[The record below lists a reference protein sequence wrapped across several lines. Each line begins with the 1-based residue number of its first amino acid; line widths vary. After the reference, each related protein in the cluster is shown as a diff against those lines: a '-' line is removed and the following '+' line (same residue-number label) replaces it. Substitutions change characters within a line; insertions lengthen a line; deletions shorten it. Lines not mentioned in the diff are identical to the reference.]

1 MSGPTTTT
9 VFTLPDL
16 GEGLHEA
23 EIVSWHVTEGD
34 HVVTDQPL
42 VAVETDKAVVEIP
55 SPRSARVTRLYG
67 GTGDRVA
74 VGDPLVEFES
84 ADAAADTGTVVG
96 TIEATAAPAGTLP
109 AAASRAGGGR
119 MTPAVRA
126 LARKLGVDTAM
137 VQGTGPGGAIA
148 THDVERAAQVLAAA
162 APAEPLRGARR
173 AMAERMAK
181 AHAEVVP
188 ATVTDQADVEPWPAG
203 TDVTLR
209 LIRAVAA
216 GCAAAPALNAWF
228 EPETMSRRLHEQVD
242 LGIAVDLDDDG
253 LFVPVLRN
261 VGRRDAAELKRGLER
276 LKADVRQ
283 RTIPLAELRGQ
294 TITLSN
300 FGTVGGQHA
309 ELVVVPPQVAI
320 LGVGRMTRQVVA
332 AGGAPAVHRVLPLS
346 LTFDHR
352 AVTGAEAA
360 RFLRAAVEELGL
372 SNPSAGGV
380 RPAGR

>member
-1 MSGPTTTT
+1 MSGATTMA

-23 EIVSWHVTEGD
+23 EIVSWHVTDGD
-34 HVVTDQPL
+34 HVVTGQPL
-42 VAVETDKAVVEIP
+42 LAVETDKAVVEIP
-55 SPRSARVTRLYG
+55 SPRSARVTRLHG
-67 GTGDRVA
+67 GAGDRVA

-96 TIEATAAPAGTLP
+96 TIAEATSRP
-109 AAASRAGGGR
+109 AAAGNVGGGR

-126 LARKLGVDTAM
+126 LARKLGIDTAV
-137 VQGTGPGGAIA
+137 VQGTGPAGAI
-148 THDVERAAQVLAAA
+148 TTSDVERAAQVLAAA
-162 APAEPLRGARR
+162 EPAVPLRGARR

-181 AHAEVVP
+181 SHAEVVP
-188 ATVTDQADVEPWPAG
+188 ATVTDSADVDAWPTG

-216 GCAAAPALNAWF
+216 GCTASPALNAWF
-228 EPETMSRRLHEQVD
+228 EPETMSRRLHERID

-253 LFVPVLRN
+253 LFVPVLRD
-261 VGRRDAAELKRGLER
+261 VGRREPVELKRGLER

-283 RTIPLAELRGQ
+283 RTIPLGELRGQ

-309 ELVVVPPQVAI
+309 ELVVVPPQVGI
-320 LGVGRMTRQVVA
+320 IGVGRMTRQVVA
-332 AGGAPAVHRVLPLS
+332 AGGVPAVHRVLPLS

-360 RFLRAAVEELGL
+360 RFLRAVVEELEL
-372 SNPSAGGV
+372 EHSSAASV
-380 RPAGR
+380 A

>member
-1 MSGPTTTT
+1 MA

-16 GEGLHEA
+16 GEGLQEA

-67 GTGDRVA
+67 GAGDRVA

-84 ADAAADTGTVVG
+84 ADAAADAGTVVG
-96 TIEATAAPAGTLP
+96 TLDASAATSPPAGP
-109 AAASRAGGGR
+109 ASAGGR

-126 LARKLGVDTAM
+126 LARKLGVDTAL
-137 VQGTGPGGAIA
+137 VQGTGPGGAI
-148 THDVERAAQVLAAA
+148 TTTDVERAAEVLAAA
-162 APAEPLRGARR
+162 APAVPLRGARR

-188 ATVTDQADVEPWPAG
+188 ATVTDEADVEAWPAG
-203 TDVTLR
+203 TDVSLR
-209 LIRAVAA
+209 LIRAVAV

-228 EPETMSRRLHEQVD
+228 EPESMSRRVHERID

-253 LFVPVLRN
+253 LFVPVLRD
-261 VGRRDAAELKRGLER
+261 VGRRDPAELKRGLER

-283 RTIPLAELRGQ
+283 RTIPLGELRGQ

-309 ELVVVPPQVAI
+309 ELVVVPPQVGI

-332 AGGAPAVHRVLPLS
+332 AAGGPAVHRVLPLS

-360 RFLRAAVEELGL
+360 RFLRAVVEELER
-372 SNPSAGGV
+372 SDPSAASI
-380 RPAGR
+380 RRSP

>member
-1 MSGPTTTT
+1 MA

-96 TIEATAAPAGTLP
+96 TIEATAATSRPAGSGT
-109 AAASRAGGGR
+109 AGGR

-126 LARKLGVDTAM
+126 LAGKLGIDTAM
-137 VQGTGPGGAIA
+137 VQGTGPAGVITTA
-148 THDVERAAQVLAAA
+148 DVQRAAQVLAAA
-162 APAEPLRGARR
+162 APAVPLRGARR

-188 ATVTDQADVEPWPAG
+188 ATVTDLADVDAWPAG
-203 TDVTLR
+203 SDVTMR

-216 GCAAAPALNAWF
+216 GCAASPALNAWF
-228 EPETMSRRLHEQVD
+228 EPETMSRRLHERID

-253 LFVPVLRN
+253 LFVPVLRD
-261 VGRRDAAELKRGLER
+261 VGRRDPVELKRGLER

-283 RTIPLAELRGQ
+283 RTIPLGELRGQ

-309 ELVVVPPQVAI
+309 ELVVVPPQVGI
-320 LGVGRMTRQVVA
+320 LGVGRMTQRVVA
-332 AGGAPAVHRVLPLS
+332 AGGVPAVHRVLPLS

-360 RFLRAAVEELGL
+360 RFLRAVVEDLELA
-372 SNPSAGGV
+372 NPS
-380 RPAGR
+380 RMTQPR

>member
-1 MSGPTTTT
+1 MSATTTDT
-9 VFTLPDL
+9 FTLPDL

-55 SPRSARVTRLYG
+55 SPRSARVVRLHG

-84 ADAAADTGTVVG
+84 ADAQADAGTVVG
-96 TIEATAAPAGTLP
+96 TLDATATAETSH
-109 AAASRAGGGR
+109 AAAPGAAAGR

-126 LARKLGVDTAM
+126 LARKLGIDPAM
-137 VQGTGPGGAIA
+137 VQGTGPAGAI
-148 THDVERAAQVLAAA
+148 TTIDIERAVQALAVA
-162 APAEPLRGARR
+162 APAVPLRGARR

-188 ATVTDQADVEPWPAG
+188 ATVTDWADVDAWPAG
-203 TDVTLR
+203 ADVTMR
-209 LIRAVAA
+209 LIRAVVV
-216 GCAAAPALNAWF
+216 GCAASPALNAWF
-228 EPETMSRRLHEQVD
+228 EPETMSRRLHDRID

-253 LFVPVLRN
+253 LFVPVLRD
-261 VGRRDAAELKRGLER
+261 VGRRDPVDLKRGIER
-276 LKADVRQ
+276 LKADVRR
-283 RTIPLAELRGQ
+283 RTIPLGEMRGQ
-294 TITLSN
+294 TFTLSN

-309 ELVVVPPQVAI
+309 ELVVVPPQVGI
-320 LGVGRMTRQVVA
+320 LGVGRMTQQVVA
-332 AGGAPAVHRVLPLS
+332 AGGAPAVHSTLPLS

-360 RFLRAAVEELGL
+360 RFLRAVVDELGQAE
-372 SNPSAGGV
+372 PSVAS
-380 RPAGR
+380 RLRNR

>member
-1 MSGPTTTT
+1 MSGATTMA

-42 VAVETDKAVVEIP
+42 LAVETDKAVVEIP
-55 SPRSARVTRLYG
+55 SPRSARVTRLHG
-67 GTGDRVA
+67 GAGDRVA

-96 TIEATAAPAGTLP
+96 TIAEATSRP
-109 AAASRAGGGR
+109 AAAGNVGGGR

-126 LARKLGVDTAM
+126 LARKLGIDTAV
-137 VQGTGPGGAIA
+137 VQGTGPAGAI
-148 THDVERAAQVLAAA
+148 TTSDVERAAQVLAAA
-162 APAEPLRGARR
+162 EPAVPLRGARR

-181 AHAEVVP
+181 SHAEVVP
-188 ATVTDQADVEPWPAG
+188 ATVTDSADVDAWPTG

-216 GCAAAPALNAWF
+216 GCTASPALNAWF
-228 EPETMSRRLHEQVD
+228 EPETMSRRLHERID

-253 LFVPVLRN
+253 LFVPVLRD
-261 VGRRDAAELKRGLER
+261 VGRRDPVELKRGLER

-283 RTIPLAELRGQ
+283 RTIPLGELRGQ

-309 ELVVVPPQVAI
+309 ELVVVPPQVGI

-332 AGGAPAVHRVLPLS
+332 AGGVPAVHRVLPLS

-360 RFLRAAVEELGL
+360 RFLRAVVEELEL
-372 SNPSAGGV
+372 EHSSAASV
-380 RPAGR
+380 A

>member
-1 MSGPTTTT
+1 MA

-55 SPRSARVTRLYG
+55 SPRSARVTRLCG

-84 ADAAADTGTVVG
+84 AAGADAGTVVG
-96 TIEATAAPAGTLP
+96 TIEATATAGTSR
-109 AAASRAGGGR
+109 AAAPGAAGGR

-137 VQGTGPGGAIA
+137 VQGTGPAGAITTA
-148 THDVERAAQVLAAA
+148 DVERAAQALAAA
-162 APAEPLRGARR
+162 APAVPLRGARR
-173 AMAERMAK
+173 ALAERMAK

-188 ATVTDQADVEPWPAG
+188 ATLTDEADVEEWPAG

-209 LIRAVAA
+209 LIRAVATA
-216 GCAAAPALNAWF
+216 CSAAPALNAWF
-228 EPETMSRRLHEQVD
+228 EPETMSRRLHDRID

-253 LFVPVLRN
+253 LFVPVLRD
-261 VGRRDAAELKRGLER
+261 VGRRGPVELRRGLER
-276 LKADVRQ
+276 LKADVRR

-300 FGTVGGQHA
+300 FGTVGGRHA
-309 ELVVVPPQVAI
+309 ELVVVPPQVGI
-320 LGVGRMTRQVVA
+320 LGVGRMKRQVVA
-332 AGGAPAVHRVLPLS
+332 AGGAPAVHRMLPLS

-360 RFLRAAVEELGL
+360 RFLRAVVEELERAT
-372 SNPSAGGV
+372 PSAAS
-380 RPAGR
+380 RPRSR

>member
-1 MSGPTTTT
+1 MA

-23 EIVSWHVTEGD
+23 EIVSWHVTDGD

-55 SPRSARVTRLYG
+55 SPRSARVTRLHG
-67 GTGDRVA
+67 GAGDRVA

-96 TIEATAAPAGTLP
+96 TIAEATSRP
-109 AAASRAGGGR
+109 AAAGNVGGGR

-126 LARKLGVDTAM
+126 LARKLGIDTAV
-137 VQGTGPGGAIA
+137 VQGTGPAGAI
-148 THDVERAAQVLAAA
+148 TTSDVERAAQVLAAA
-162 APAEPLRGARR
+162 EPAVPLRGARR

-181 AHAEVVP
+181 SHAEVVP
-188 ATVTDQADVEPWPAG
+188 ATVTDSADVDAWPTG

-216 GCAAAPALNAWF
+216 GCTASPALNAWF
-228 EPETMSRRLHEQVD
+228 EPETMSRRLHERID

-253 LFVPVLRN
+253 LFVPVLRD
-261 VGRRDAAELKRGLER
+261 VGRRDPVELKRGLER

-283 RTIPLAELRGQ
+283 RTIPLGELRGQ

-309 ELVVVPPQVAI
+309 ELVVVPPQVGI

-332 AGGAPAVHRVLPLS
+332 AGGVPAVHRVLPLS

-360 RFLRAAVEELGL
+360 RFLRAVVEELEL
-372 SNPSAGGV
+372 EHSSAASV
-380 RPAGR
+380 A

>member
-1 MSGPTTTT
+1 MA

-16 GEGLHEA
+16 GEGLQEA

-55 SPRSARVTRLYG
+55 SPRSARVTRLHG

-84 ADAAADTGTVVG
+84 ADAAVDTGTVVG
-96 TIEATAAPAGTLP
+96 TIEEAP
-109 AAASRAGGGR
+109 AAASRPAGPGTGGGR

-137 VQGTGPGGAIA
+137 VQGTGPGAVITTG
-148 THDVERAAQVLAAA
+148 DVERAAQVLADA
-162 APAEPLRGARR
+162 APAEVLRGARR

-188 ATVTDQADVEPWPAG
+188 ATVTDQADVDAWPGGA
-203 TDVTLR
+203 DVTLR

-216 GCAAAPALNAWF
+216 GCSASPALNAWF
-228 EPETMSRRLHEQVD
+228 EPETMSRRVHERID

-253 LFVPVLRN
+253 LFVPVLRD
-261 VGRRDAAELKRGLER
+261 VGRRDAVDLKRGLER

-283 RTIPLAELRGQ
+283 RTIPLGELRGQ

-309 ELVVVPPQVAI
+309 ELVVVPPQVGI

-332 AGGAPAVHRVLPLS
+332 AGGDPAVHRVLPLS

-360 RFLRAAVEELGL
+360 RFLRAVVEELERAT
-372 SNPSAGGV
+372 PSPAARRAG
-380 RPAGR
+380 P

>member
-1 MSGPTTTT
+1 MSGATTMA

-23 EIVSWHVTEGD
+23 EIVSWHVTDGD

-42 VAVETDKAVVEIP
+42 LAVETDKAVVEIP
-55 SPRSARVTRLYG
+55 SPRSARVTRLHG
-67 GTGDRVA
+67 GAGDRVA

-96 TIEATAAPAGTLP
+96 TIAEATSRP
-109 AAASRAGGGR
+109 AAAGNVGGGR

-126 LARKLGVDTAM
+126 LARKLGIDTAV
-137 VQGTGPGGAIA
+137 VQGTGPAGAI
-148 THDVERAAQVLAAA
+148 TTSDVERAAQVLAAA
-162 APAEPLRGARR
+162 EPAVPLRGARR

-181 AHAEVVP
+181 SHAEVVP
-188 ATVTDQADVEPWPAG
+188 ATVTDSADVDAWPTG

-216 GCAAAPALNAWF
+216 GCTASPALNAWF
-228 EPETMSRRLHEQVD
+228 EPETMSRRLHERID

-253 LFVPVLRN
+253 LFVPVLRD
-261 VGRRDAAELKRGLER
+261 VGRRDPVELKRGLER

-283 RTIPLAELRGQ
+283 RTIPLGELRGQ

-309 ELVVVPPQVAI
+309 ELVVVPPQVGI

-332 AGGAPAVHRVLPLS
+332 AGGVPAVHRVLPLS

-360 RFLRAAVEELGL
+360 RFLRAVVEELEL
-372 SNPSAGGV
+372 EHSSAASV
-380 RPAGR
+380 A

>member
-1 MSGPTTTT
+1 MA

-16 GEGLHEA
+16 GEGLQEA

-96 TIEATAAPAGTLP
+96 TIDASATAETPRPAGTGT
-109 AAASRAGGGR
+109 GGGG

-137 VQGTGPGGAIA
+137 VQGTGPGGAITTA
-148 THDVERAAQVLAAA
+148 DVERAAQVLAAA

-188 ATVTDQADVEPWPAG
+188 ATVTDQTDVDAWPADA
-203 TDVTLR
+203 DVTLR
-209 LIRAVAA
+209 LIRAVAV
-216 GCAAAPALNAWF
+216 GCEVSPALNAWF
-228 EPETMSRRLHEQVD
+228 EPETMSRRLHERID

-253 LFVPVLRN
+253 LFVPVLRD
-261 VGRRDAAELKRGLER
+261 VGRRDPVELKRGLER

-283 RTIPLAELRGQ
+283 RTIPLGELRGQ
-294 TITLSN
+294 TFTLSN

-320 LGVGRMTRQVVA
+320 LGVGRMTQQVVA
-332 AGGAPAVHRVLPLS
+332 ADGAPAVHRVLPVS

-360 RFLRAAVEELGL
+360 RFLRAVVEELERAH
-372 SNPSAGGV
+372 PSP
-380 RPAGR
+380 PASEVAIC

>member
-1 MSGPTTTT
+1 MGAITTDT
-9 VFTLPDL
+9 FTLPDL

-42 VAVETDKAVVEIP
+42 LAVETDKAVVEIP
-55 SPRSARVTRLYG
+55 SPRSARVVRLHG
-67 GTGDRVA
+67 GAGDRVT
-74 VGDPLVEFES
+74 VGEALVEFES
-84 ADAAADTGTVVG
+84 ADAQADTGTVVG
-96 TIEATAAPAGTLP
+96 TIDATATAGTP
-109 AAASRAGGGR
+109 RAAAPRAAGGR

-126 LARKLGVDTAM
+126 LARKLGIDTAL
-137 VQGTGPGGAIA
+137 VQGTGPAGAI
-148 THDVERAAQVLAAA
+148 TTTDVERAGQALAAA
-162 APAEPLRGARR
+162 APAEPLRGPRR

-188 ATVTDQADVEPWPAG
+188 ATVTDQVDVDGWPAG
-203 TDVTLR
+203 ADVTLR

-228 EPETMSRRLHEQVD
+228 EPETMSRRLHDRID

-253 LFVPVLRN
+253 LFVPVLRD
-261 VGRRDAAELKRGLER
+261 VDRRDPVDLKRGLER
-276 LKADVRQ
+276 LKADVRR
-283 RTIPLAELRGQ
+283 RTIPLGEMRGQ
-294 TITLSN
+294 TFTLSN

-309 ELVVVPPQVAI
+309 ELVVVPPQVGI
-320 LGVGRMTRQVVA
+320 LGVGRMTPQVVPA
-332 AGGAPAVHRVLPLS
+332 DGAPAVHRMLPLS

-360 RFLRAAVEELGL
+360 RFLRAVVDELGRAE
-372 SNPSAGGV
+372 PSA
-380 RPAGR
+380 AS